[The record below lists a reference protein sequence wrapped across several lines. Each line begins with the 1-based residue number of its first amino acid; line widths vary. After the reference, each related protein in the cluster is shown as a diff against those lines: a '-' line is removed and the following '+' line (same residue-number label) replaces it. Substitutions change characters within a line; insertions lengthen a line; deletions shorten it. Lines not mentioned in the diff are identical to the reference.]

1 MSLTLAN
8 IARNPTESIAP
19 WAWRGLRLAWMQ
31 FDGNAYSQVELTT
44 GKRYLTNVHY
54 SFRPVIQYSS
64 EGALIDLSAHYVT
77 YLSFGQDDRY
87 CPTDQISV
95 VCRVLVPRELETNEV
110 VVGKRDSS
118 TDILSAD
125 WQIAR
130 RTKNSYDF
138 RLCNTDNVS
147 YSTVFE
153 GERYIG
159 GRLPRMATFVLTYD
173 GSRLKGYGD
182 GVLFYDI
189 PASGQIRNTV
199 GYEINLGGGLPPFG
213 PHKLLQVY
221 DRALTDYEVKYLSA
235 RPYDFLRR
243 RAVTPYWVLDE
254 VPPGGT
260 TPPSIHDIPQR
271 IPGFRFGTLVK
282 RFGVG
287 VGSRFDEIF
296 KRRF

>member
-1 MSLTLAN
+1 VSLTLAN

-19 WAWRGLRLAWMQ
+19 WAWRGLRLAWVQ
-31 FDGNAYSQVELTT
+31 FDGTAVTQYELTT
-44 GKRYLTNVHY
+44 GKRYLAY
-54 SFRPVIQYSS
+54 FSWYRPVIRYGS
-64 EGALIDLSAHYVT
+64 EGALLDLSANSAT
-77 YLSFGQDDRY
+77 SLSFGQDDRF

-95 VCRVLVPRELETNEV
+95 VCRVLVLSEPASNKV
-110 VVGKRDSS
+110 VVGKRDLSS
-118 TDILSAD
+118 TVGNND

-130 RTKNSYDF
+130 RTKNSYEF
-138 RLCNTDNVS
+138 NFYNIDNVLF
-147 YSTVFE
+147 STGWE
-153 GERYIG
+153 GARYIG
-159 GRLPRMATFVLTYD
+159 GQLPRMATFVLTYD

-182 GVLFYDI
+182 GVLFYNI
-189 PASGQIRNTV
+189 AASGQIRNTV
-199 GYEINLGGGLPPFG
+199 GYEVRPSGGLWPFG
-213 PHKLLQVY
+213 PHKLLQIY

-235 RPYDFLRR
+235 RPYDFLRCR
-243 RAVTPYWVLDE
+243 PVTPYWVLDE

-287 VGSRFDEIF
+287 VGSRFGEIF